1 MNEMTADMRGHNNP
15 PEPTPYEAA
24 YARMAALHEL
34 AEGWLDGKPAASQ
47 AELDEL
53 SAILEEA
60 RTARKEVDAARKIEA
75 KPFDDGKAEVQA
87 RYNPL
92 LKNADTIADTIK
104 AAMAPFMA
112 KLEAEKRAREAEAR
126 RIADEARRQA
136 EEALREANRANLA
149 EQEAAEAALQKAK
162 YAENIARMTAKD
174 KAKGAGGARAVTL
187 RDDWQAELVDLT
199 AAARHYWASA
209 QGEFRAVVERLAA
222 ADVRAGKRE
231 IPGFIVK
238 NNPKVV

>member
-1 MNEMTADMRGHNNP
+1 MNKIAEIGHNNP
-15 PEPTPYEAA
+15 PEPTLYEVA
-24 YARMAALHEL
+24 YARMAALHEI
-34 AEGWLDGKPAASQ
+34 AESWLDGEPAKSQ

-60 RTARKEVDAARKIEA
+60 RKAKKEVDEARKTEA
-75 KPFDDGKAEVQA
+75 KPFDEGKAEVQA

-92 LKNADTIADTIK
+92 LKNADQIADAVK

-112 KLEAEKRAREAEAR
+112 KLEAEKRARAEEER
-126 RIADEARRQA
+126 RKA
-136 EEALREANRANLA
+136 EEARKAAEAAAAAANRANLA
-149 EQEAAEAALQKAK
+149 EREAAEMAIEAAAKAERIAK
-162 YAENIARMTAKD
+162 AAEKD

-187 RDDWQAELVDLT
+187 RDDWQAELTDLT
-199 AAARHYWASA
+199 AACRHYWPIAKEDFA
-209 QGEFRAVVERLAA
+209 AVVQRLAA

-231 IPGFIVK
+231 IPGFSVK